1 MYVFT
6 PKCESRT
13 CHVLVTLQNTH
24 RRALLFINNRLF
36 IGFFTQT
43 NLSSIYRRKPFV
55 TYWALM
61 KRHALLT
68 IWTKFKLAIQLFFG
82 RKVRPWRNPRKR
94 LARGGKL

>member
-68 IWTKFKLAIQLFFG
+68 I
-82 RKVRPWRNPRKR
+82 
-94 LARGGKL
+94 